1 MTAQSTTVTVR
12 QGTPVQESTSKEG
25 NLLNTEGH
33 LLGSNED
40 VTGGLPA
47 PTTTA
52 AVVQKW
58 NHPRSNLF
66 RVLSCFWSLLVSGAN
81 DAAYGALIP
90 YLEIYY
96 DLTYVVVSLV
106 FLSPFIGYV
115 LSAVLNNYV
124 HLKLGQRGIA
134 VIASAC
140 HIVAYIIISQH
151 PPYPALVAAFVIAGF
166 GNGLS
171 DAGWNAYIG
180 NMARANEVLGFL
192 HASYGVGGVIAPLI
206 ATTMINKAN
215 LGWWNFYY
223 FMVSI
228 MPSFYPFPEAM
239 RERERVCVCVCIT
252 RSDSTP
258 PFQLGLA
265 CIELVWCTA
274 AFWPQTGAVYRE
286 LVNRSRSDAPGGG
299 LRTALF
305 KRPYARVSWLCALF
319 LLAYVGTEVSLGG
332 WIVQFMIQVRKANNF
347 DSGMTSVGFWLGITL
362 GRAVLGFVTPK
373 LGIKLAV
380 SIYIPIAMALELVF
394 WLVPHFYVSAVA
406 VALQGFFLGPFF
418 PAVVV
423 AATKLLPRHLHVST
437 IGFAA
442 AFGGSGAAIL
452 PFAVGALAQAKGVQ
466 VLQPIILAFLGI
478 MLVFWL
484 CLPRIG
490 RKQE

>member
-1 MTAQSTTVTVR
+1 MSAQSTTLTV
-12 QGTPVQESTSKEG
+12 GQEIPLQELTSKEG
-25 NLLNTEGH
+25 SLLNTEGH
-33 LLGSNED
+33 VLGSNTD
-40 VTGGLPA
+40 ATGGLPA

-52 AVVQKW
+52 EVVQRW

-66 RVLSCFWSLLVSGAN
+66 RVLSCFFSLLVSGAN

-90 YLEIYY
+90 YLETYY
-96 DLTYVVVSLV
+96 GLSYVVVSLV

-115 LSAVLNNYV
+115 LSAALNNYV

-134 VIASAC
+134 IIASTC
-140 HIVAYIIISQH
+140 HIIAYIIISQH
-151 PPYPALVAAFVIAGF
+151 PPYPALVAAFVVAGF

-171 DAGWNAYIG
+171 DAGWNAYVG

-192 HASYGVGGVIAPLI
+192 HAFYGVGGVIAPLI

-223 FMVSI
+223 FM
-228 MPSFYPFPEAM
+228 
-239 RERERVCVCVCIT
+239 
-252 RSDSTP
+252 
-258 PFQLGLA
+258 LGLA
-265 CIELVWCTA
+265 TIELVWCTA
-274 AFWPQTGAVYRE
+274 AFWTQTGAVYRA
-286 LVNRSRSDAPGGG
+286 LVSHSRSDNAGGGG

-305 KRPYARVSWLCALF
+305 KRPYARVTWLCALF

-373 LGIKLAV
+373 LGVKLAV
-380 SIYIPIAMALELVF
+380 SVYIPIAMALELVF

-478 MLVFWL
+478 MLVLWL

-490 RKQE
+490 HKQE

>member
-1 MTAQSTTVTVR
+1 M
-12 QGTPVQESTSKEG
+12 
-25 NLLNTEGH
+25 
-33 LLGSNED
+33 
-40 VTGGLPA
+40 
-47 PTTTA
+47 
-52 AVVQKW
+52 
-58 NHPRSNLF
+58 
-66 RVLSCFWSLLVSGAN
+66 
-81 DAAYGALIP
+81 
-90 YLEIYY
+90 
-96 DLTYVVVSLV
+96 
-106 FLSPFIGYV
+106 
-115 LSAVLNNYV
+115 
-124 HLKLGQRGIA
+124 
-134 VIASAC
+134 
-140 HIVAYIIISQH
+140 
-151 PPYPALVAAFVIAGF
+151 AAFVVAGF

-171 DAGWNAYIG
+171 DAGWNAYVG

-192 HASYGVGGVIAPLI
+192 HAFYGVGGVIAPLI

-223 FMVSI
+223 FMVSLK
-228 MPSFYPFPEAM
+228 PPLLPPYSPPFSITT
-239 RERERVCVCVCIT
+239 RVCECMT
-252 RSDSTP
+252 FSNSTTHL
-258 PFQLGLA
+258 QLGLA
-265 CIELVWCTA
+265 TIELVWCTA
-274 AFWPQTGAVYRE
+274 AFWTQTGAVYRA
-286 LVNRSRSDAPGGG
+286 LVSHSRSDNAGGGG

-305 KRPYARVSWLCALF
+305 KRPYARVTWLCALF

-373 LGIKLAV
+373 LGVKLAV
-380 SIYIPIAMALELVF
+380 SVYIPIAMALELVF

-478 MLVFWL
+478 MLVLWL

-490 RKQE
+490 HKQE

>member
-12 QGTPVQESTSKEG
+12 QSPPVQESTSKEG
-25 NLLNTEGH
+25 SLLNTEGH

-40 VTGGLPA
+40 ATGGLPA
-47 PTTTA
+47 PTMTA

-81 DAAYGALIP
+81 DAAYGRLTSDQALIP

-223 FMVSI
+223 LM
-228 MPSFYPFPEAM
+228 
-239 RERERVCVCVCIT
+239 
-252 RSDSTP
+252 
-258 PFQLGLA
+258 LGLA

-274 AFWPQTGAVYRE
+274 AFWTQTGEVYRE
-286 LVNRSRSDAPGGG
+286 LVNHSRSDTPGGG

-305 KRPYARVSWLCALF
+305 KRPYARVSWFCALF
-319 LLAYVGTEVSLGG
+319 LLAYIGTEVSLGG

-362 GRAVLGFVTPK
+362 GRAVLGFVTSK
-373 LGIKLAV
+373 LGVKLAV

-406 VALQGFFLGPFF
+406 VVLQGFFLGPFF

-423 AATKLLPRHLHVST
+423 AATKLLPR
-437 IGFAA
+437 I
-442 AFGGSGAAIL
+442 
-452 PFAVGALAQAKGVQ
+452 
-466 VLQPIILAFLGI
+466 
-478 MLVFWL
+478 
-484 CLPRIG
+484 R

>member
-1 MTAQSTTVTVR
+1 MSAESTTLTV
-12 QGTPVQESTSKEG
+12 GQEIPLQELTSKEG
-25 NLLNTEGH
+25 SLLNTEGH
-33 LLGSNED
+33 VLGSNTD
-40 VTGGLPA
+40 ATGGLPA

-52 AVVQKW
+52 EVVQRW

-66 RVLSCFWSLLVSGAN
+66 RVLSCFFSLLVSGAN

-90 YLEIYY
+90 YLETYY
-96 DLTYVVVSLV
+96 GLSYVVVSLV
-106 FLSPFIGYV
+106 FLSPFVGYV
-115 LSAVLNNYV
+115 LSAALNNYV

-134 VIASAC
+134 VIASTC

-151 PPYPALVAAFVIAGF
+151 PPYPALVAAFVVAGF

-192 HASYGVGGVIAPLI
+192 HAFYGVGGVIAPLI

-223 FMVSI
+223 FM
-228 MPSFYPFPEAM
+228 
-239 RERERVCVCVCIT
+239 
-252 RSDSTP
+252 
-258 PFQLGLA
+258 LGLA
-265 CIELVWCTA
+265 SIELVWCTA
-274 AFWPQTGAVYRE
+274 AFWTQTGAVYRE
-286 LVNRSRSDAPGGG
+286 LVSHSRSDNAGGG
-299 LRTALF
+299 LRAALL
-305 KRPYARVSWLCALF
+305 KRPYARVTWLCALF

-362 GRAVLGFVTPK
+362 GRAVLGFVTPR
-373 LGIKLAV
+373 LGVKLAV
-380 SIYIPIAMALELVF
+380 SVYIPIAMALELVF

-478 MLVFWL
+478 MLVLWL

-490 RKQE
+490 HKQE